1 MERFGVRQ
9 YIIEVVTSANG
20 FARKPSPEVID
31 YGIDKYHLDKARTY
45 YVGDRRLDVE
55 AAENVGIPSLNL
67 GQPFLANN
75 QHIED
80 LSDIIRLFEV

>member
-1 MERFGVRQ
+1 M
-9 YIIEVVTSANG
+9 TSANG

-31 YGIDKYHLDKARTY
+31 YGIDKYHLDKAITY